1 MMSDFNDKSDT
12 FEFDPIKDNK
22 PRVNRGGSDP
32 YSNARQNTVRED
44 DGDSPNYTLV
54 YVALILAILLIV
66 VVIAGILI
74 MGREPEKTPPP
85 QQQEE
90 ILPENQGEEEPNEE
104 EDVDITLLCTVTFY
118 SDSVAKQGEKY
129 TVHADLYDGELYK
142 FGSRK
147 LTISD
152 ETDIREK
159 GGKRVSKEAFV
170 SLIENMAGESLAFSA
185 EIREKDNLV
194 LSVSFDGSIAEE
206 NPPEEEE
213 PPTEEEPPIEE
224 NPSDEDGEIILPGE
238 EPQIP
243 DGI

>member
-32 YSNARQNTVRED
+32 YSNARQNSVREE
-44 DGDSPNYTLV
+44 DGDGPNYTLV

-74 MGREPEKTPPP
+74 MGREPGKTPPP
-85 QQQEE
+85 QNQEE
-90 ILPENQGEEEPNEE
+90 ILVNDDEQEQTQE

-159 GGKRVSKEAFV
+159 GGKRVTKEAFV

-185 EIREKDNLV
+185 EIREKDNLI
-194 LSVSFDGSIAEE
+194 LSVTFDGSIVQEE
-206 NPPEEEE
+206 PPVEE

-224 NPSDEDGEIILPGE
+224 EPPEEDGEIILPGE